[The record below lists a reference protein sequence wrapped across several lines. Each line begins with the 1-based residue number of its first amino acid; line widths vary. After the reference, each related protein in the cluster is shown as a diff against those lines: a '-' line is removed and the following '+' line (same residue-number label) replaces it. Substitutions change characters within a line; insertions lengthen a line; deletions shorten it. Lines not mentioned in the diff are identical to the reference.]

1 MIKTLAVCT
10 ALGIAAVALPRF
22 HEPVA
27 SRPASAHRLAA
38 DTERVGLRHAEVAE
52 SAHAPASSDADADA
66 GLQAAAA
73 QGDDKPRVVT
83 LGVANAGWSNLFNH

>member
-22 HEPVA
+22 HEPIA

-52 SAHAPASSDADADA
+52 SARAPVSSDA

-73 QGDDKPRVVT
+73 QGDAQPRVVT

>member
-52 SAHAPASSDADADA
+52 SARAPASSDADA

>member
-27 SRPASAHRLAA
+27 SPPASAHRLAA

-52 SAHAPASSDADADA
+52 SARGPASSDADA